1 MDPMSIASELSTL
14 GLVPVL
20 LWMHL
25 KAEKRQDRQEAKIE
39 EQRKEADQRFEAM
52 AKTWQRQLNEMVEKH
67 DAKEEAVRDRYDAV
81 VAKLDLE
88 KKSQTDKTL
97 EEVRA
102 LGLKV
107 DDMVRFIARPMR

>member
-39 EQRKEADQRFEAM
+39 EQRKEADHRFETM
-52 AKTWQRQLNEMVEKH
+52 AKTWQRQLNEMGEKH
-67 DAKEEAVRDRYDAV
+67 DTKEEAVRDRYDAV

>member
-25 KAEKRQDRQEAKIE
+25 KAERRQDRQEEKID
-39 EQRKEADQRFEAM
+39 EQRKESDQRFEMM
-52 AKTWQRQLNEMVEKH
+52 AKTWQSQLNEMIEKH
-67 DAKEEAVRDRYDAV
+67 ESKEEAVRDRYDGV
-81 VAKLDLE
+81 VAKLDKERKEGVDRL
-88 KKSQTDKTL
+88 L
-97 EEVRA
+97 EETRQ
-102 LGLKV
+102 LQIKV

>member
-25 KAEKRQDRQEAKIE
+25 KAEKRQDRQEEKID
-39 EQRKEADQRFEAM
+39 EQRRESDQRFEMM
-52 AKTWQRQLNEMVEKH
+52 AKTWQVQLNEMIEKH
-67 DAKEEAVRDRYDAV
+67 ESKEEAVRDRYDSV
-81 VAKLDLE
+81 VAKLDRE
-88 KKSQTDKTL
+88 RKEGVDKLL
-97 EEVRA
+97 EETRQ
-102 LGLKV
+102 LQIKV

>member
-39 EQRKEADQRFEAM
+39 EQRKEADHRFEMM
-52 AKTWQRQLNEMVEKH
+52 AKTWQKQLNEMIEKH
-67 DAKEEAVRDRYDAV
+67 EVKQESTRDRYDAV
-81 VAKLDLE
+81 VAKLDRE
-88 KKSQTDKTL
+88 RKEGVDKLL
-97 EEVRA
+97 EEMRQA
-102 LGLKV
+102 QNKI